1 MWTKFKKFIGRTS
14 FKTFLFLLRFK
25 FMNALIVALINRIPG
40 ALGTYTYARV
50 VKIIARNLA
59 AQTGVNPGIL
69 GADLVALC
77 DGSDITVLP
86 EADVLQALDD
96 IISELLLQMNVALT
110 FDEVKPLVGIW
121 ADKLVEDFPVVP
133 AVVV

>member
-1 MWTKFKKFIGRTS
+1 MFSKFKKFIGRIS
-14 FKTFLFLLRFK
+14 LKTFLFLMRFK

-40 ALGTYTYARV
+40 ALGTYTYARIV
-50 VKIIARNLA
+50 RIIAANIQ

-77 DGSDITVLP
+77 DGSDITTLP

-96 IISELLLQMNVALT
+96 IITEVIVEMNFTLT
-110 FDEVKPLVGIW
+110 FEEVKPLVNVW
-121 ADKLVEDFPVVP
+121 ATKLVEDFPVEP
-133 AVVV
+133 VVVV